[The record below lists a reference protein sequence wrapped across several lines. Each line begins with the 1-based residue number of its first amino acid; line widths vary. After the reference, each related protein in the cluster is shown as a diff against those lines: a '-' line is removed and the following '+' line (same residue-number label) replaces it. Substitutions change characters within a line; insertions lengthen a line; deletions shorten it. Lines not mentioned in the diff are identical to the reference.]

1 MCCLFFFSS
10 RRRHTRCALVTGVQT
25 CALPIS
31 RTVRGLEAISA
42 SFPPIPS
49 ESIIKRPG
57 YANVVTW
64 GEVMNQLG
72 YQSSFLYGGFGSFDN
87 MNAYFGGNGF
97 AISDRRDIERPRF
110 ANIWGVSDQDLF
122 QHALGYFDERAREG
136 RPFFSII
143 MSTSNH
149 KPDRKS
155 NRLHSSH

>member
-97 AISDRRDIERPRF
+97 AISDRRDRSEE
-110 ANIWGVSDQDLF
+110 Q
-122 QHALGYFDERAREG
+122 
-136 RPFFSII
+136 
-143 MSTSNH
+143 TSELQSLMRISYAVFCLTKKN
-149 KPDRKS
+149 KI
-155 NRLHSSH
+155 NRNKQY

>member
-25 CALPIS
+25 CALPIT

-64 GEVMNQLG
+64 RAVMNQLG
-72 YQSSFLYGGFGSFDN
+72 YQSSFLYGGFTSFDN
-87 MNAYFGGNGF
+87 MHAYFWGTAF
-97 AISDRRDIERPRF
+97 AIRVRRDLTRPRF
-110 ANIWGVSDQDLF
+110 PNLRG
-122 QHALGYFDERAREG
+122 ARHPLYSRRDPGTE
-136 RPFFSII
+136 
-143 MSTSNH
+143 
-149 KPDRKS
+149 
-155 NRLHSSH
+155 